1 MPSLDFD
8 GEYGQSYSR
17 SIRHSI
23 PGYDVLHEIAIAAVR
38 VYSAT
43 ARRVLVVGPG
53 PGEQLTQL
61 LSACPKAQLFVLEP
75 SQQMLNYCKKSIER
89 VPGQQRCILKQGELD
104 QATLASLNSQN
115 FDLVICH
122 NVLHLYDKEKQMAML
137 KLLADVTAVGGELL
151 LSGYSEPEQQGATEQ
166 IMDVGLQRLRDRG
179 LTDEQ
184 VDAIRTTRNKVVF
197 SMDQMLISR
206 VLKSENI
213 SEPLLLYQGLF
224 SRLWISS
231 RK

>member
-1 MPSLDFD
+1 
-8 GEYGQSYSR
+8 
-17 SIRHSI
+17 
-23 PGYDVLHEIAIAAVR
+23 
-38 VYSAT
+38 
-43 ARRVLVVGPG
+43 
-53 PGEQLTQL
+53 
-61 LSACPKAQLFVLEP
+61 
-75 SQQMLNYCKKSIER
+75 
-89 VPGQQRCILKQGELD
+89 
-104 QATLASLNSQN
+104 
-115 FDLVICH
+115 
-122 NVLHLYDKEKQMAML
+122 MAML
-137 KLLADVTAVGGELL
+137 KLLAGVTAVGGELL